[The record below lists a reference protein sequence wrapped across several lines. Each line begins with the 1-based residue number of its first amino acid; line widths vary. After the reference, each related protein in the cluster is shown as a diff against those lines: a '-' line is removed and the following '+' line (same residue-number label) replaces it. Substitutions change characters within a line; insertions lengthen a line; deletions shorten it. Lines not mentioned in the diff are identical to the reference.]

1 MFVAALAQENET
13 ETRKPARAAT
23 PEVNAPPEGTT
34 SPPGKEVMTAAMARQ
49 MFESAMARG
58 I

>member
-13 ETRKPARAAT
+13 ETHKSVHAASA
-23 PEVNAPPEGTT
+23 EVNAPPEGKT